1 VEGKTMLV
9 EIKTQKLSSEK
20 FKEHFSA
27 LRSLILEEWKQ
38 LKPDA
43 LANTQGDLEKVI
55 DHIATQTE
63 KTRTLVRRQLEE
75 LYNLADLSQTNVENG
90 LAKAQE
96 QVSSNLENLLDRIEQ
111 RTERLLNQ
119 FEKEVLPEV
128 NAKVRKNIGTSLL
141 TTLGVGFIL
150 GLVVGGFDRGRE

>member
-1 VEGKTMLV
+1 MLV

>member
-1 VEGKTMLV
+1 MLV
-9 EIKTQKLSSEK
+9 EIKTKKLSSEK
-20 FKEHFSA
+20 FKEHFGA

-55 DHIATQTE
+55 DHIANQTE

-75 LYNLADLSQTNVENG
+75 LYSLADLSQTNVENG

-111 RTERLLNQ
+111 RTEKLLNQ

-141 TTLGVGFIL
+141 TTLGIGFIL

>member
-1 VEGKTMLV
+1 MLV
-9 EIKTQKLSSEK
+9 EIKTKKLSSEK
-20 FKEHFSA
+20 FKEHFNT

-38 LKPDA
+38 VKPDA
-43 LANTQGDLEKVI
+43 LAETHGDLEKVI
-55 DHIATQTE
+55 DYISTQTE
-63 KTRTLVRRQLEE
+63 RTRTLVRRQLEE
-75 LYNLADLSQTNVENG
+75 LYNLADLSQSKVENG

-96 QVSSNLENLLDRIEQ
+96 QVSSNLESLLERIEQ

-128 NAKVRKNIGTSLL
+128 NAKVRKNIGTSLF
-141 TTLGVGFIL
+141 TTLGIGFIL